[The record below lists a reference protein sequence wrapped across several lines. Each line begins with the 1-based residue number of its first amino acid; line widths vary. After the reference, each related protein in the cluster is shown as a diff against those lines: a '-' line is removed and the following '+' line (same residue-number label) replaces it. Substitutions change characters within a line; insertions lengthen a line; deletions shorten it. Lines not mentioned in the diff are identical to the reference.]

1 MAITKIKAIRGTL
14 NKAIEYI
21 TNPAKTDE
29 KLLVYSYGCA
39 AETAAKEFE
48 WTRTIA
54 VQRGMQPV
62 KILARHVVQ
71 SFDIGEVSPEVAHEI
86 GKQFA
91 DEILQG
97 KYEYVLSTH
106 VDKGHVHNHIIFN
119 SVNFVDYHAYKSY
132 RKFYYDMRKVSD
144 RICSEHGL
152 SVVPPSQNKGKGY
165 KEHSEAKQGNSWKQK
180 LKQTIDKCIVIAK
193 DWEEFLRLMEEA
205 GYEIKHGK
213 FISFRAEGQERFTR
227 AKTIGANYTEERI
240 KERIS
245 RFNPRK
251 RIHQNQKEQGV
262 SLIIDL
268 RNSIKAQ
275 QSKGYEHWAKMY
287 NLQMMSE
294 TLNYLEEHQL
304 TTEEELEQKFR
315 DLQVKGVQ
323 NGQELKSI
331 EAQIAQTQLLI
342 KNVKNYQRTKPV
354 YDEYVKASN
363 KPEFKRLHESELI
376 IFEAAKKIIE
386 ESNISLENLSLSALQ
401 LSLSEAE
408 KIQKDL
414 YNERKK
420 IKSDE
425 DQLKAIRGN
434 VDAILDARLS
444 VPENQIEK

>member
-29 KLLVYSYGCA
+29 KLLVCSYGCA

-48 WTRTIA
+48 WTRVIA
-54 VQRGMQPV
+54 EQRGMQPV

-71 SFDIGEVSPEVAHEI
+71 SFDIGEVSPELAHKI

-106 VDKGHVHNHIIFN
+106 IDKGHVHNHIIFN

-132 RKFYYDMRKVSD
+132 RKFYYDMRKISD

-152 SVVPPSQNKGKGY
+152 SVVPPSQNKGKDY
-165 KEHSEAKQGNSWKQK
+165 KEHSEAKQGTSWKQK
-180 LKQTIDKCIVIAK
+180 LKQAIDRCIIQAK
-193 DWEEFLRLMEEA
+193 DWDDFLRLMEES
-205 GYEIKHGK
+205 GYEIKYGK

-245 RFNPRK
+245 GFNPRK
-251 RIHQNQKEQGV
+251 RIHQSRKEQGV

-287 NLQMMSE
+287 NLKMMSE

-304 TTEEELEQKFR
+304 TTEEKLEQR
-315 DLQVKGVQ
+315 ARELQTQRIQ
-323 NGQELKSI
+323 NAQELKSI
-331 EAQIAQTQLLI
+331 EAQIAHTQLLI
-342 KNVKNYQRTKPV
+342 KNVSNYQRTKPV
-354 YDEYVKASN
+354 YDAYIKASN
-363 KPEFKRLHESELI
+363 RSEFKHLHESELI
-376 IFEAAKKIIE
+376 IFEAAKKSIE
-386 ESNISLENLSLSALQ
+386 ESNIPAENLSLSVLQ
-401 LSLSEAE
+401 VSLSDAE
-408 KIQKDL
+408 KVQEDL
-414 YNERKK
+414 YKERKK
-420 IKSDE
+420 IKSEE
-425 DQLKAIRGN
+425 DQLKTIRGN
-434 VDAILDARLS
+434 VDTILR
-444 VPENQIEK
+444 VPILEQENQIEK

>member
-48 WTRTIA
+48 WTRAIA
-54 VQRGMQPV
+54 EQRGMQPV

-71 SFDIGEVSPEVAHEI
+71 SFDIGEVSPELAHEI

-106 VDKGHVHNHIIFN
+106 IDKGHVHNHIIFN

-152 SVVPPSQNKGKGY
+152 SVVPPSQNKGKDY

-180 LKQTIDKCIVIAK
+180 LKQTIDKCIVVAK
-193 DWEEFLRLMEEA
+193 DWEEFLHLMEEA
-205 GYEIKHGK
+205 GYEIKQGK

-240 KERIS
+240 KDRIS
-245 RFNPRK
+245 GLNPRK
-251 RIHQNQKEQGV
+251 RVYQTQKEKGV

-268 RNSIKAQ
+268 QNSIKAQ
-275 QSKGYEHWAKMY
+275 ESKGYEHWAKMY

-294 TLNYLEEHQL
+294 TLNYLVEHNL
-304 TTEEELEQKFR
+304 HTMESI
-315 DLQVKGVQ
+315 D
-323 NGQELKSI
+323 QELNMMQAQLIENGKKLKEV
-331 EAQIAQTQLLI
+331 EAQISEAQLLI
-342 KNVKNYQRTKPV
+342 KHLANYQKTKPV
-354 YDEYVKASN
+354 YDAYVKAKDKSA
-363 KPEFKRLHESELI
+363 FRGTHESELI
-376 IFEAAKKIIE
+376 IFEAAEKELRASKKLGTNVSIE
-386 ESNISLENLSLSALQ
+386 HLQREVITLEAECQELYEERSRIKSKAEKQQTIRANVVAINKELARNKEENL
-401 LSLSEAE
+401 E
-408 KIQKDL
+408 K
-414 YNERKK
+414 
-420 IKSDE
+420 
-425 DQLKAIRGN
+425 
-434 VDAILDARLS
+434 
-444 VPENQIEK
+444 

>member
-54 VQRGMQPV
+54 EQRGRQPV

-71 SFDIGEVSPEVAHEI
+71 SFDIGEVSPELAHEI

-106 VDKGHVHNHIIFN
+106 IDKGHVHNHIIFN
-119 SVNFVDYHAYKSY
+119 SVNFVDYRAYKSY

-152 SVVPPSQNKGKGY
+152 SIVPPSQSKGMEY
-165 KEHSEAKQGNSWKQK
+165 KEYSEAKQGASWKQK
-180 LKQTIDKCIVIAK
+180 LKQTIDKCIIVAK

-205 GYEIKHGK
+205 GYEIKQGK

-227 AKTIGANYTEERI
+227 AKTIGVNYTEERL

-245 RFNPRK
+245 GRNPRK
-251 RIHQNQKEQGV
+251 RVHQTQKEKGI

-268 RNSIKAQ
+268 QNSIKAQ
-275 QSKGYEHWAKMY
+275 ESKGYEHWAKMY
-287 NLQMMSE
+287 NLKMMSE
-294 TLNYLEEHQL
+294 TLNYLVEHQL
-304 TTEEELEQKFR
+304 TTEEKLKRKALDFQDR
-315 DLQVKGVQ
+315 RVQ
-323 NGQELKSI
+323 NGQQLKNI
-331 EAQIAQTQLLI
+331 EAKITHTQILI
-342 KNVKNYQRTKPV
+342 KNVSNYHRTKSV
-354 YDEYVKASN
+354 YAAYIKSPNNRNFMKD
-363 KPEFKRLHESELI
+363 I
-376 IFEAAKKIIE
+376 IRFAQ
-386 ESNISLENLSLSALQ
+386 LTVWTSALR
-401 LSLSEAE
+401 SL
-408 KIQKDL
+408 
-414 YNERKK
+414 
-420 IKSDE
+420 
-425 DQLKAIRGN
+425 N
-434 VDAILDARLS
+434 VSGTLQFIDCVANGSNAFFVDVS
-444 VPENQIEK
+444 